1 MNLGYFI
8 ILGTF
13 VNMMMFAIFPYAFTT
28 GTPDIL
34 DGDTLAMTFE
44 DSEVFNSKYVDGVN
58 TYDNI
63 QNDENIKNIQ
73 NPSSGLVSGVLEG
86 VSSFFDGL
94 LDSLTKAQTLISFIV
109 PFATL
114 FTLLPGAFGLVLG
127 TLYMAGFGYSIVRF
141 IRGI

>member
-34 DGDTLAMTFE
+34 DGETLAMTFE
-44 DSEVFNSKYVDGVN
+44 DSEVFNSKFTEGVN
-58 TYDNI
+58 TFTEI

-73 NPSSGLVSGVLEG
+73 NPSTGLVSGILEG
-86 VSSFFDGL
+86 LSSFFDGL
-94 LDSLTKAQTLISFIV
+94 LDSLTKAQTLISFII
-109 PFATL
+109 PFASL

-127 TLYMAGFGYSIVRF
+127 TLYMGGFAYSIIRF